1 MHSRTTSW
9 DSLTRQRQHHRILQL
24 HFVNDD
30 APDDTQQREAA
41 SDRARAP
48 MGAAQ

>member
-1 MHSRTTSW
+1 MHSRTTGW
-9 DSLTRQRQHHRILQL
+9 DSLTQQRQHHRILQL

-30 APDDTQQREAA
+30 ATYDYWKREAA
-41 SDRARAP
+41 GPRVQTP